1 MSEGHQ
7 GQDGNSLNA
16 NFAAFILI
24 ISAWVLGAV
33 IFTSSPL
40 SQPQPPESLE
50 VAMSAPTA
58 ETLPTDT
65 SPPPTL
71 TPTSEPTA
79 VPTMTAPPT
88 ATATVPP
95 TVAPTATHTPL
106 PAPTDTAA
114 AAAAETETSAVVV
127 SAESDYDPEVVA
139 QGQQL
144 YIGCS
149 ACHGADALG
158 VQGLGKDLVNS
169 EFVHSLSDADL
180 LTFVKMGRP
189 IWDEMNTTGI
199 DMPSR
204 GGNPTLT
211 DDDIL
216 AIIAY
221 LRSLSPP

>member
-1 MSEGHQ
+1 MSERHQ

-16 NFAAFILI
+16 NFVAFILI

-33 IFTSSPL
+33 IFASSPL

-50 VAMSAPTA
+50 VAMIAPTTEA
-58 ETLPTDT
+58 QPTDT
-65 SPPPTL
+65 PPPPTP

-79 VPTMTAPPT
+79 VPTTPPT
-88 ATATVPP
+88 ATATA
-95 TVAPTATHTPL
+95 TTAPTATYTPL
-106 PAPTDTAA
+106 PAPTDTVP
-114 AAAAETETSAVVV
+114 AAAEGNESPAAVV
-127 SAESDYDPEVVA
+127 SAESDYDPAVVA

-149 ACHGADALG
+149 ACHGPDALG

-180 LTFVKMGRP
+180 LTFIKMGRP

-221 LRSLSPP
+221 LRSLSPS

>member
-40 SQPQPPESLE
+40 SQPPPASVE
-50 VAMSAPTA
+50 VAMIAPTA
-58 ETLPTDT
+58 EALPTDT
-65 SPPPTL
+65 PPPTP

-79 VPTMTAPPT
+79 VPTTVTPPT
-88 ATATVPP
+88 ATATTP
-95 TVAPTATHTPL
+95 PTATHTPL
-106 PAPTDTAA
+106 PAPTDIVP
-114 AAAAETETSAVVV
+114 AAAEGNEAPAAGV
-127 SAESDYDPEVVA
+127 SAESDYDPAVVA

-149 ACHGADALG
+149 ACHGPDALG

-180 LTFVKMGRP
+180 LTFIKMGRP

-221 LRSLSPP
+221 LRSLSPS